1 MSALDCR
8 YYIKVKQYGDLLKWC
23 HLLDDFV
30 ATKAGDKL
38 RRGSYGEVPLQIDA
52 TAIPALLHQ
61 VQPGHARPVLRN
73 TKKAHIGPM

>member
-8 YYIKVKQYGDLLKWC
+8 FYIKVKHYGDLLRC
-23 HLLDDFV
+23 HLLNDFV

-38 RRGSYGEVPLQIDA
+38 CRGSYGEVPLQIDA

-73 TKKAHIGPM
+73 TKNALIGPT